1 MPANSYP
8 ISAYYWSVPKHY
20 PVPGEYSS
28 SDIRPDKSN
37 LSIVCE
43 CGDTHSNQQQI
54 LVDGFESTGKTLHS
68 WDCNRNPGTG
78 NTGGYHHLFPIEIDD
93 TPARQSTGP
102 DCDDGEY
109 DVCLYA
115 VPDGVSGLYP
125 GVRIGFILHYIKC
138 GWNYPILH
146 AWESELAQLI
156 TWSKACSAQVRIS
169 QQNEVKM
176 GFEKTT
182 IEIIAPNIE
191 EAISRGVEELGVSKD
206 DVLIEV
212 LDEGSRGL
220 FGLGGRNARVRLTF
234 RIDNDKHDDTQI
246 EDSIDSTVVAM
257 ADEQVF
263 ELTPLEVAK
272 TVTYDLLDRMKV
284 KAQVDICYGEHEEG
298 HDQKTINVDIKGDDL
313 SILIGRKSETLNA
326 LQYIVGLIVSKK
338 LGYWVPLTLDVQGY
352 RSRRENQLRRL
363 ARKMAEQA
371 IQTGRRQYLE
381 PMPANERRMIHLEL
395 CDNEQIKT
403 ESVGEEPSRKV
414 TITLRK

>member
-1 MPANSYP
+1 
-8 ISAYYWSVPKHY
+8 
-20 PVPGEYSS
+20 
-28 SDIRPDKSN
+28 
-37 LSIVCE
+37 
-43 CGDTHSNQQQI
+43 
-54 LVDGFESTGKTLHS
+54 
-68 WDCNRNPGTG
+68 
-78 NTGGYHHLFPIEIDD
+78 
-93 TPARQSTGP
+93 
-102 DCDDGEY
+102 
-109 DVCLYA
+109 
-115 VPDGVSGLYP
+115 
-125 GVRIGFILHYIKC
+125 
-138 GWNYPILH
+138 
-146 AWESELAQLI
+146 
-156 TWSKACSAQVRIS
+156 
-169 QQNEVKM
+169 M
-176 GFEKTT
+176 GIEKTT

-220 FGLGGRNARVRLTF
+220 FGLGGRHARVRLTF
-234 RIDNDKHDDTQI
+234 RLDNEKHDDILKQSN
-246 EDSIDSTVVAM
+246 EDSTVVAL

-272 TVTYDLLDRMKV
+272 MVTYDMLDRMKV
-284 KAQVDICYGEHEEG
+284 KAQVDVCFGEPEEG
-298 HDQKTINVDIKGDDL
+298 HDQKAINVDIKGDDL

-338 LGYWVPLTLDVQGY
+338 LGYWVPLMVDVQGY

-395 CDNEQIKT
+395 CDNELIKT

-414 TITLRK
+414 TIALRK

>member
-1 MPANSYP
+1 
-8 ISAYYWSVPKHY
+8 
-20 PVPGEYSS
+20 
-28 SDIRPDKSN
+28 
-37 LSIVCE
+37 
-43 CGDTHSNQQQI
+43 
-54 LVDGFESTGKTLHS
+54 
-68 WDCNRNPGTG
+68 
-78 NTGGYHHLFPIEIDD
+78 
-93 TPARQSTGP
+93 
-102 DCDDGEY
+102 
-109 DVCLYA
+109 
-115 VPDGVSGLYP
+115 
-125 GVRIGFILHYIKC
+125 
-138 GWNYPILH
+138 
-146 AWESELAQLI
+146 
-156 TWSKACSAQVRIS
+156 
-169 QQNEVKM
+169 M

-338 LGYWVPLTLDVQGY
+338 LGYWVPLMLDVQGY

-395 CDNEQIKT
+395 CDNELIKT

-414 TITLRK
+414 TISLRK